1 MPSHHRIGTDAINHA
16 TATDQ
21 TKLTV
26 KDCGAGRPAILMH
39 GWAGSADSWDDL
51 AAVAEQTGARCAV
64 LAGVSVDAGEV
75 ARCHVD

>member
-1 MPSHHRIGTDAINHA
+1 MQRSGCRHGVPKRLPSHHRIGTDAINHT

-21 TKLTV
+21 TKRYV
-26 KDCGAGRPAILMH
+26 KDCGSGR
-39 GWAGSADSWDDL
+39 
-51 AAVAEQTGARCAV
+51 AV